1 MDLEYNKKYFLNSQ
15 PNIFEND
22 ELRRPQIEGYFHIYD
37 HFVKN
42 NNDSHAIEIIPTG
55 VGKTGLMGLFPYG
68 ISEGRVLIITPKL
81 VIKDEVLDSLDP
93 SHYEN
98 FWLKR
103 DVFKHGDELPV
114 VIEYKGDKTPNDVL
128 ESANIVILNIHK
140 LQKRLDSSLI
150 NRVPKD
156 FFDMIIIDEAHH
168 SPAKTW
174 VETTN
179 HFNKSKVIKITG
191 TPFRSDD
198 EPIVGEVIYRYRLGA
213 AMANGYVKSLEEF
226 TYIPEELYLTID
238 DNDDDLYTEEEI
250 LDMGL
255 KDKDWI
261 SRSVAYSKE
270 CSEKIVDASIKKLER
285 KLENSDIPH
294 KIIAV
299 ACSIKHAKQIKELYE
314 DKGYKTAI
322 IHSDLS
328 DEKIHA
334 ELKKVENHKVKAVI
348 NVAMLGEGYDHPYL
362 SIAAIFRP
370 FKSKLPYVQFIGRIL
385 RIIPEEESN
394 QPLDNIGEII
404 SHKHLYL
411 KELWNYYKNSI
422 EEKETIIYLDE
433 YKEQILFDEDT
444 DSKDKVGESRN
455 LTHGDAKEIGNGK
468 LEGNPYLKTELYK
481 KMVEEEKKR
490 DEKIKELQEVLD
502 INYEKAEIIL
512 KQTNSSGSNLKRPDL
527 YFESRRQD
535 LDEKIREE
543 IVPELIAKFDIDK
556 KGDNLKDC
564 NLFIGKKSWIPKS
577 INNNAGML
585 AVYFNQELKGKI
597 GTNRENW
604 DLSDMQTAIEQ
615 LPYIEEYVT
624 GVLDSYLH

>member
-1 MDLEYNKKYFLNSQ
+1 MNLEYDKNYFLNSQ
-15 PNIFEND
+15 PNIFDND
-22 ELRRPQIEGYFHIYD
+22 ELRKPQIEGYFHVYE

-42 NNDSHAIEIIPTG
+42 NNNSHAIEIIPTG

-103 DVFKHGDELPV
+103 NVFDHNDNLPV
-114 VIEYKGDKTPNDVL
+114 VIEYNGDNTPDDVL

-140 LQKRLDSSLI
+140 LQKRLESSLI
-150 NRVPKD
+150 NRVSKD

-179 HFNKSKVIKITG
+179 YFNKSKVIKITG

-213 AMANGYVKSLEEF
+213 AMANGYVKTLEEF
-226 TYIPEELYLTID
+226 TYIPEKLYLKID
-238 DNDDDLYTEEEI
+238 GNDQLYTEEEI
-250 LDMGL
+250 LDMDL

-261 SRSVAYSKE
+261 SRSVAYSKD
-270 CSEKIVDASIKKLER
+270 CSEKIVDASIEKLEK

-294 KIIAV
+294 KIIGV
-299 ACSIKHAKQIKELYE
+299 ACSIKHAEQIKELYE

-328 DEKIHA
+328 DEKIHE
-334 ELKKVENHKVKAVI
+334 ELKRVENHKVKAVI

-385 RIIPEEESN
+385 RIIPEEEKDQSY
-394 QPLDNIGEII
+394 DNIGEII

-411 KELWNYYKNSI
+411 KDLWNYYKNSI

-433 YKEQILFDEDT
+433 YKDQIIFDDEST
-444 DSKDKVGESRN
+444 DQVSQSRDSS
-455 LTHGDAKEIGNGK
+455 HGDAKEVGNGK

-481 KMVEEEKKR
+481 KMIEEEKERNK
-490 DEKIKELQEVLD
+490 KIKQLQKVLD
-502 INYEKAEIIL
+502 ISHDKAEKIF
-512 KQTNSSGSNLKRPDL
+512 KQSNSSDSQLKRPDI
-527 YFESRRQD
+527 YFETKRQD

-543 IVPELIAKFDIDK
+543 IVPELITKFDIDK
-556 KGDNLKDC
+556 EGNNLKSC
-564 NLFIGKKSWIPKS
+564 KLFFGSKSWIPKS
-577 INNNAGML
+577 IDNNAGML
-585 AVYFNQELKGKI
+585 AVYFNQELKNKI
-597 GTNRENW
+597 GQKRENW
-604 DLSDMQTAIEQ
+604 DLSDMQIAIEQ